1 MTKALEHPP
10 DDLESRDPDY
20 IRDKLPLFW
29 LRSAQ
34 LDSDRAGPKRQPIQ
48 SQRGHH
54 GNELITTPTI
64 SPTHHETTRNDTQ
77 HPETGSPGFFG
88 DFSMILVA
96 RDHIPFDTVGSHCH
110 SHTNLS
116 RSSHNAVIDP

>member
-1 MTKALEHPP
+1 MTKALERPP

-96 RDHIPFDTVGSHCH
+96 QFM
-110 SHTNLS
+110 
-116 RSSHNAVIDP
+116 